1 MKRQDLQSPAE
12 LRPTNVAAGPAAKT
26 RGEIEAAIC
35 REINRFE
42 RDHLGHGPGQI
53 RAHLIGDLL
62 IVRLQGVL
70 TASEKQLIK
79 TQLPDRGRQLLKQ
92 VRRAIIDTTLPLL
105 DALVET
111 ITGVKV
117 LNLHHDINVEGEE
130 FIVFTLAAAPEV
142 RQRAARS

>member
-1 MKRQDLQSPAE
+1 MQHSLSRENQID
-12 LRPTNVAAGPAAKT
+12 RAGPAARS

-42 RDHLGHGPGQI
+42 RDHMGRGPGQI

-92 VRRAIIDTTLPLL
+92 VRRAIIDTTKPLL
-105 DALVET
+105 DSIVEE
-111 ITGVKV
+111 ITGAKAVS
-117 LNLHHDINVEGEE
+117 LHHDINVSGDE
-130 FIVFTLAAAPEV
+130 FILFTLDAAPDV
-142 RQRAARS
+142 RGAAKRS